1 MKKHNMVG
9 LITGIAAGAAAAV
22 AGGLAVARVIKEM
35 KSDPQENQIF
45 SPDGTNSVT
54 LSYGVSEFGKGLT
67 LIKVLAQTENGEDE
81 CKFAFVAGN
90 GAKNVQYQ
98 WVDNENFELTVGK
111 GLLQQCCDVEFTEDQ
126 INIAYYWHKIVN
138 VSVNHPV
145 EAEEEAVEEAVEEV
159 VEEAVEEPATE
170 TVEEAVEEPAAET
183 VEEAVEEPAA
193 EIVEK
198 VAEDVAQP
206 AETSEQIEQEK

>member
-159 VEEAVEEPATE
+159 VEEAVEEPA
-170 TVEEAVEEPAAET
+170 
-183 VEEAVEEPAA
+183 A